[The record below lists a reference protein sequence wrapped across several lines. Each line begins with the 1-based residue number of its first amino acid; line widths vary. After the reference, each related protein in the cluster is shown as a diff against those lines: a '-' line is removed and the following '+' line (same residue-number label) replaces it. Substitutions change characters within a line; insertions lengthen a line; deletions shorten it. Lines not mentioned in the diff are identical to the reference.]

1 MFRVMLKYPWILFLY
16 AGCLSAVE
24 LVIELNSEEEYTELT
39 KRLGASVIP
48 YRREPE
54 GGVYYSDKYY
64 SEVQS
69 ILSDVLR
76 NDLPSDRS
84 VHYYV
89 PGAQSLFI
97 NELKIHNV
105 PYRVKERFGEPW
117 VVWENGYED
126 QVNNA
131 KNQTEKYI
139 SGEMDNVYER
149 LEELRSNKAFES
161 DAETQSG
168 ASR

>member
-1 MFRVMLKYPWILFLY
+1 M
-16 AGCLSAVE
+16 
-24 LVIELNSEEEYTELT
+24 
-39 KRLGASVIP
+39 
-48 YRREPE
+48 
-54 GGVYYSDKYY
+54 
-64 SEVQS
+64 
-69 ILSDVLR
+69 
-76 NDLPSDRS
+76 
-84 VHYYV
+84 
-89 PGAQSLFI
+89 
-97 NELKIHNV
+97 
-105 PYRVKERFGEPW
+105 
-117 VVWENGYED
+117 VWENGYED